1 MRSTLTLP
9 LVLGL
14 LQFAPRVHAQDP
26 AAAAEPPPKV
36 EIRPAEPVGEK
47 PKLQIR
53 SANFKN
59 PKGNAVPSLGPNEQK
74 IIATMKDMRV
84 EQVRELA
91 ELYSRVGNPVMTGI
105 LVSELTRR
113 DPKDPTIEA
122 LSAAPGDGTAP
133 DDPEATKAQELIMS
147 GKNDEG
153 AKLLQKLKA
162 EKYQGRSFPYL
173 QDLAYALLESGQE
186 DAAKAAFN
194 ELIRSTSARPEDKA
208 DASRS
213 LASLALEAL
222 QRKGQAALTAR
233 DARRAVQVADQL
245 LARNPQ
251 DPDAV
256 ELKASALSM
265 MGRGREAIAWLQDLK
280 ITSSKSPFA
289 HQKVLAEAYYDAQL
303 LDSAEE
309 AYQEIIDHPQSTSED
324 RAEARSRLKAL
335 RSDRLIARGEIALN
349 KNKMAEAEAIAR
361 ELEADIPV
369 SPATK
374 AFRASIL
381 NKQGRFL
388 EAGAILER
396 LRQEQNREFDANAE
410 LANAYMNTGRWQEAA
425 DQFAIVENNPKN
437 DKLSRFDAA
446 RLRREMLARFR
457 PTVSS
462 RYEAESGAEGTVW
475 RAAGEV
481 SSGIIGDGN
490 MLILRTEWDQVHLA
504 GARTIARQD
513 AERFQAELAYRRV
526 VSSGFFGEASI
537 GGSDND
543 LVYGG
548 KVGRL
553 EGGSGLAW
561 ELSYKG
567 NDRARDSLAL
577 EALNGRQNALQLY
590 LGTHFSRRFYLDARV
605 FFRQVHVHNHDLGQG
620 WGLDMNIGC
629 TLVEETMRRPE
640 LQIAYFN
647 ELSYFNTRQLPAD
660 FVQRNTRR
668 GFAGNLSDQLIDRG
682 INRHGIQLTL
692 SKQLNHRVSAYIYG
706 GVSYEFEIGQ
716 AEGRAGAGIE
726 AYLAPN
732 ATLNIGVDYTTSGNA
747 GNQGSDVL
755 SGTVGVKMSF

>member
-1 MRSTLTLP
+1 MRSSLSLP
-9 LVLGL
+9 LVISL
-14 LQFAPRVHAQDP
+14 LHLTPSLRAQEPAP
-26 AAAAEPPPKV
+26 AAEAQPKV
-36 EIRPAEPVGEK
+36 EIRPAVPEGDK

-59 PKGNAVPSLGPNEQK
+59 PKGAATPSLGPNEQK
-74 IIATMKDMRV
+74 IITSMKDMRV

-91 ELYSRVGNPVMTGI
+91 ELYSRIGNPVMTGI
-105 LVSELTRR
+105 LVNELTRR

-122 LSAAPGDGTAP
+122 LTADP
-133 DDPEATKAQELIMS
+133 NNGSGEEDPEATRAQELIMS
-147 GKNDEG
+147 GKNAEG
-153 AKLLQKLKA
+153 ASVLQKLKVT
-162 EKYQGRSFPYL
+162 KYKGRSFPYL

-186 DAAKAAFN
+186 ESAKATFN
-194 ELIRSTSARPEDKA
+194 ELIRSTSAAPEEKA

-233 DARRAVQVADQL
+233 DTRRALQVADQM
-245 LARNPQ
+245 LAKNPQ

-280 ITSSKSPFA
+280 LKSSKSPFP

-309 AYQEIIDHPQSTSED
+309 AFQEIIDHPKSTGED
-324 RAEARSRLKAL
+324 RADARARLRAL
-335 RSDRLIARGEIALN
+335 RVDRLIARGESALN
-349 KNKMAEAEAIAR
+349 KNKIAEAEAIAR
-361 ELEADIPV
+361 ELESEVPV
-369 SPATK
+369 SPDAR
-374 AFRASIL
+374 AFRAAIL

-396 LRQEQNREFDANAE
+396 LRQEQVREFDANAE
-410 LANAYMNTGRWQEAA
+410 LANSYMNTGRWQDAA
-425 DQFAIVENNPKN
+425 EQFEIVENNPKN
-437 DKLSRFDAA
+437 DDISRFDAA
-446 RLRREMLARFR
+446 RLRREMLSRYR
-457 PTVSS
+457 PTISS
-462 RYEAESGAEGTVW
+462 KYDAESGAEGTVW
-475 RAAGEV
+475 RAGGEV

-490 MLILRTEWDQVHLA
+490 MFILRTEWDQIHLA
-504 GARTIARQD
+504 GARALARQD

-526 VSSGFFGEASI
+526 VSSGFFGEVSI

-543 LVYGG
+543 VVYGG

-553 EGGSGLAW
+553 EGGSKLAW
-561 ELSYKG
+561 ELSFKG
-567 NDRARDSLAL
+567 NDRATDSLAL
-577 EALNGRQNALQLY
+577 EALNGRQNTLQLY
-590 LGTHFSRRFYLDARV
+590 LGTHFSRRFYLDARA
-605 FFRQVHVHNHDLGQG
+605 FFRQVHVQNHDLGQG

-647 ELSYFNTRQLPAD
+647 EISYFNTRELPAD

-732 ATLNIGVDYTTSGNA
+732 TTLNIGVDYTTSGNT
-747 GNQGSDVL
+747 GNQGSDVI

>member
-1 MRSTLTLP
+1 MRLTLP
-9 LVLGL
+9 LPLALGL
-14 LQFAPRVHAQDP
+14 LQLSPCTHAQDP
-26 AAAAEPPPKV
+26 APPPPEPQPKV
-36 EIRPAEPVGEK
+36 EIRPAEPAGEK

-74 IIATMKDMRV
+74 IIATMKDMSV

-105 LVSELTRR
+105 LINELTRR

-122 LSAAPGDGTAP
+122 LSDDPGDGSAE
-133 DDPEATKAQELIMS
+133 DDSEATKAQELIMS
-147 GKNDEG
+147 GKNAEG
-153 AKLLQKLKA
+153 AGLLQKLKV
-162 EKYQGRSFPYL
+162 EKYKGRSFPYL

-194 ELIRSTSARPEDKA
+194 ELIRSTSAKPEEKA

-233 DARRAVQVADQL
+233 DARRALQVADQL

-280 ITSSKSPFA
+280 LKSTKAPFP
-289 HQKVLAEAYYDAQL
+289 HQKALAEAYMDAQF

-309 AYQEIIDHPQSTSED
+309 AFQEIVDLPQSTSED

-335 RSDRLIARGEIALN
+335 RVDRLIARGESALN
-349 KNKMAEAEAIAR
+349 KNRMAEAEAIAR

-369 SPATK
+369 SPDAK
-374 AFRASIL
+374 AFRAAIL
-381 NKQGRFL
+381 NKQGRFI
-388 EAGAILER
+388 EAGALLEA
-396 LRQEQNREFDANAE
+396 LRQAQNREFDANAE

-425 DQFAIVENNPKN
+425 EQFAIVENNPKN
-437 DKLSRFDAA
+437 DDLSRFDAA
-446 RLRREMLARFR
+446 RLRREMLARYR
-457 PTVSS
+457 PTIGSH
-462 RYEAESGAEGTVW
+462 YDAESGAEGTVW

-490 MLILRTEWDQVHLA
+490 MLIVRTEWDQVHLA
-504 GARTIARQD
+504 GARAIARQN

-543 LVYGG
+543 VIYGG
-548 KVGRL
+548 KVGKL
-553 EGGSGLAW
+553 EGDGLAW
-561 ELSYKG
+561 ELSYKA
-567 NDRARDSLAL
+567 NDRATDSLAL
-577 EALNGRQNALQLY
+577 EALNGRQNTLQLY
-590 LGTHFSRRFYLDARV
+590 LGTHFSRRFYLDARA
-605 FFRQVHVHNHDLGQG
+605 FFRQVHVQNHDLGQG

-647 ELSYFNTRQLPAD
+647 EISYFNTRQLPAD

-668 GFAGNLSDQLIDRG
+668 GFAGDLSDQLIDRG

-732 ATLNIGVDYTTSGNA
+732 TTLNIGVDYTTSGNT

-755 SGTVGVKMSF
+755 SGTIGVKMSF